1 MDDNKPSGGLTR
13 GPVPFA
19 GERNEDYRARI
30 VAYQA
35 EAVER
40 RAQELLEQRSSMNTP
55 ASRIRLWEQLHQVD
69 LPRSPSHR
77 LIDVIAAHTGLTSE
91 DVRDEQR
98 LRAQPVVAVVPDAAV
113 VPDTPTSS

>member
-1 MDDNKPSGGLTR
+1 MDDNKPSGGFAR

-40 RAQELLEQRSSMNTP
+40 RQQELLEQRSSMNTP

-77 LIDVIAAHTGLTSE
+77 LIDVIAAQTGLTSE

-98 LRAQPVVAVVPDAAV
+98 LRA
-113 VPDTPTSS
+113 TPAPTAPPAT

>member
-1 MDDNKPSGGLTR
+1 MDDNKPSGGFGR

-30 VAYQA
+30 AAYQA
-35 EAVER
+35 EAAER
-40 RAQELLEQRSSMNTP
+40 RQQELLEQRSSMNTP

-77 LIDVIAAHTGLTSE
+77 LIDVIAAQTGLTSE

-98 LRAQPVVAVVPDAAV
+98 LRAMPA
-113 VPDTPTSS
+113 PTAPSAT

>member
-1 MDDNKPSGGLTR
+1 MDDNKSSGSLAR

-30 VAYQA
+30 AAHQA

-40 RAQELLEQRSSMNTP
+40 RRQELLEQRSSMNTP
-55 ASRIRLWEQLHQVD
+55 ASRIRLWEQLHQID

-77 LIDVIAAHTGLTSE
+77 LIDVIAAQTSLTSE

-98 LRAQPVVAVVPDAAV
+98 QRARPIVP
-113 VPDTPTSS
+113 

>member
-1 MDDNKPSGGLTR
+1 MDYDKPSGDLTR
-13 GPVPFA
+13 APLLYA

-30 VAYQA
+30 AAYQA
-35 EAVER
+35 EAAER
-40 RAQELLEQRSSMNTP
+40 RQQELLEQRSAMNTP
-55 ASRIRLWEQLHQVD
+55 ASRIRLWEQLHQID

-98 LRAQPVVAVVPDAAV
+98 LRAAPLM
-113 VPDTPTSS
+113 PTAS